1 MKKENF
7 GYLIA
12 LCTTIILAI
21 MTGCRPD
28 LPQDSQNPPQE
39 PDEESKITYVLA
51 EGVAIVDPT
60 TLDHITKWEP
70 DSSYMQNGVCYYGHI
85 FYDKSTPKKDL
96 PTGKIMIN
104 HPTEQ
109 LPNGLIAHIDG
120 VTETADGYDIRYKS
134 LELTHAIKNLEIEER
149 TISLNN
155 YLQKVVDRKGRELH
169 KAPKKAAGKE
179 ACHIEISGNDWD
191 LPFGISM
198 TPKMMADIVL
208 KMQMTMASYSIS
220 TLNFVVESDI
230 SFDSE
235 FTIDIA
241 SAELSKE
248 FLICTMYFAAI
259 PVGPLVI
266 TPSIDVYATLGIE
279 GKVCLSAELS
289 YTQGFRAE
297 LHYDEINGLSGECK
311 EKEVSE
317 PFKAQFGTKL
327 GGAIKY
333 GLAIGPTIG
342 IYGQTLKAG
351 LTLNAN
357 ISEEAEIFQYISD
370 DVKVIDVAEYFNNAE
385 LLDFNPEGFEWHTWV
400 TVPLKLKTNLE
411 IGAGLHFGGL
421 GIYEKKFN
429 TPTIAIELD
438 NRIPY
443 GPDLGKELTYTLKGD
458 RLELNINV
466 NKTALFYPSAI
477 KLYLGKKID
486 YAQYKKV
493 HVADFEF
500 GEAQIEQLESG
511 ADSVQITATA
521 TLDPGEYRDA
531 YITYVYGDKEYY
543 IKNFV
548 QEFISTN
555 SKTEEVARKLL
566 AAIYENRDGEWP
578 GCKWNDP
585 SVPLAEMID
594 GDAFA
599 LSFIAERGIY
609 ITLPGNWKLKSNISI
624 GNITG
629 EIDNPDFYWAV
640 TTLGYVWE
648 RNGEGLP
655 EYNSVEILDP
665 NCRFFYVGP
674 NVQKF
679 VCKSKKYQMTT
690 GENDQYAV
698 PRNAETLD
706 LSESGLTSFFG
717 GLLSH
722 KTNWYPKLKSIKM
735 DKCSNLTSVEM
746 ISRIDNIELSFKDCP
761 KLESFEIRLTKGVS
775 GSAFDNVSVTAGKGT
790 VVIDSVQGQTINWT
804 GECKKLTIT
813 KSSLNDLNV
822 TGRTYL
828 TELVV
833 RESAYMTN
841 LTVSNCYALE
851 TIDANYGSKQNISV
865 SNCPS
870 LLDLEC
876 YSANVTSLSVNN
888 CPAMED
894 ISCSS
899 NTGLGGVMLPIFDQI
914 YNMGNK
920 PIYDQRYTYYSDGTV
935 KTDLG
940 YGFYYEGEPER
951 GYHRE

>member
-7 GYLIA
+7 GYLIV

-85 FYDKSTPKKDL
+85 FYDKSISKEDL
-96 PTGKIMIN
+96 PTGKIIIN

-120 VTETADGYDIRYKS
+120 VTETADGYNIRYKS

-208 KMQMTMASYSIS
+208 KMQMTMANYSIS

-241 SAELSKE
+241 SAKLSKE

-311 EKEVSE
+311 EKEVNE

-342 IYGQTLKAG
+342 IYGQILKAG
-351 LTLNAN
+351 MTLNAN
-357 ISEEAEIFQYISD
+357 ISEEVEINQYITD
-370 DVKVIDVAEYFNNAE
+370 EKVIDVAGYINDAE
-385 LLDFNPEGFEWHTWV
+385 KIDIDMGGNEVYDWH
-400 TVPLKLKTNLE
+400 VPPMEVKANLE

-421 GIYEKKFN
+421 GIYEKTFN

-438 NRIPY
+438 KRVPY
-443 GPDLGKELTYTLKGD
+443 GPNFGNDITYTLNNNQ
-458 RLELNINV
+458 LALNLNV
-466 NKTALFYPSAI
+466 MRTALFYPSAI
-477 KLYLGKKID
+477 KLYLRKKLS
-486 YAQYKKV
+486 YAQYETV

-521 TLDPGEYRDA
+521 TLDPGEYRNA
-531 YITYVYGDKEYY
+531 YITYVYDNREYY
-543 IKNFV
+543 RKEFV
-548 QEFISTN
+548 KEFISAD
-555 SKTEEVARKLL
+555 SKTEEAARKLL
-566 AAIYENRDGEWP
+566 AALYENREGEWKD
-578 GCKWNDP
+578 CKWNDP
-585 SVPLAEMID
+585 SVPLADMIK
-594 GDAFA
+594 GDIHA
-599 LSFIAERGIY
+599 SSVISEKGIY
-609 ITLPGNWKLKSNISI
+609 IKLPRDWKLRSDISI
-624 GNITG
+624 GDVSGSVN
-629 EIDNPDFYWAV
+629 DPDFYWAFDD
-640 TTLGYVWE
+640 LWS
-648 RNGEGLP
+648 GEISP
-655 EYNSVEILDP
+655 EYNSVEISDP
-665 NCRFFYVGP
+665 NCQNFNVGDD
-674 NVQKF
+674 VKKF
-679 VCKSKKYQMTT
+679 VCKSKKYT
-690 GENDQYAV
+690 GSV
-698 PRNAETLD
+698 PCNAETLD
-706 LSESGLTSFFG
+706 LSGSGLATFYG
-717 GLLSH
+717 GNLDN
-722 KTNWYPKLKSIKM
+722 KINWYPKLKSIKM
-735 DKCSNLTSVEM
+735 DKCPNLTSVEL

-775 GSAFDNVSVTAGKGT
+775 GSAFDNVSVTAGKST

-894 ISCSS
+894 ISCNS